1 MSPSLFPLLPL
12 SQVCLLPLRDSA
24 PLLNIKLVKL
34 VSLLAV
40 HLFFLLASLEESE
53 LADTFLPLEAGGGE
67 AAKQSVIEYSFMGK
81 GRKNTAKYANV
92 HNVTFLEKISKYF
105 TYIFYKI
112 TIIL

>member
-12 SQVCLLPLRDSA
+12 SPVCLLPLRDSA
-24 PLLNIKLVKL
+24 PLPNIKLVKL

-81 GRKNTAKYANV
+81 GRKNTANV